1 MNDQDKIQNDVRNK
15 AIVELTQIAHETG
28 LPFIFE
34 DDVFSVFLP
43 PEVGIEGQR
52 EDQDLD

>member
-1 MNDQDKIQNDVRNK
+1 MNDQDKIQNDVRSK

-43 PEVGIEGQR
+43 PEVGIEGQSS
-52 EDQDLD
+52 DPDLD